1 VKAKSKRAK
10 AAVTLRM
17 VAAHAGVSPM
27 SVSNVLNG
35 QPTSAAMR
43 AAVHAAIEELGYVP
57 NLAAR
62 QLASAAHTIIGLLH
76 ANDEHPVSA
85 ALLNGALTAATRLG
99 VQLLLE
105 PIIFPE
111 LADGWRKVAALRRR
125 GAEAI
130 LLPPTFGEMMAQA
143 GGAEELD
150 CPILCVGASDAMPT
164 LLTVRIDEF
173 AAAREVTA
181 GLIAR
186 GHRRI
191 GFLRLP
197 EKFPAHAPRLSGYL
211 TAMREHGVPVDP
223 ELIAEGEF
231 WFQEGLAA
239 AGSLLDLPDPPT
251 AIFASNDEMATG
263 ALAAAQIRRVAVPK
277 ELAVVGFEDTY
288 FAQNVWP
295 PLASVKLPMAAMAST
310 AVERLLREVRSASE
324 RNASNPDSIVLP
336 HTISWRAS
344 TGD

>member
-1 VKAKSKRAK
+1 
-10 AAVTLRM
+10 M

-35 QPTSAAMR
+35 QPTSVAMR

-62 QLASAAHTIIGLLH
+62 QLASAAPTIIGLLH

-105 PIIFPE
+105 PIVFPE
-111 LADGWRKVAALRRR
+111 LASGWEKVAALRRR
-125 GAEAI
+125 GAAAI
-130 LLPPTFGEMMAQA
+130 LLPPTFGEMMASA
-143 GGAEELD
+143 GGREEFE
-150 CPILCVGASDAMPT
+150 CPVICVGAADEVPT
-164 LLTVRIDEF
+164 LSTVRIDEF
-173 AAAREVTA
+173 AAAQEVTE

-197 EKFPAHAPRLSGYL
+197 AKFPAHAPRWHGYL
-211 TAMREHGVPVDP
+211 AAMRRHGVTVEP

-239 AGSLLDLPDPPT
+239 GGRLLDLPDPPT

-263 ALAAAQIRRVAVPK
+263 VLAAAQIRRVAVPK
-277 ELAVVGFEDTY
+277 ELSVVGFEDTY

-295 PLASVKLPMAAMAST
+295 PLTSVKIPMSAMSST
-310 AVERLLREVRSASE
+310 AVERLLREIRSVAKPSP
-324 RNASNPDSIVLP
+324 SGPTSVVVP
-336 HTISWRAS
+336 HTINWRAS